1 MKSPRASLCAKMVL
15 IMESGLHITLASER
29 LFSLWGLPV
38 TNSLLAAW
46 AVMALLLVSAWLI
59 GRSLKLTPGKVQ
71 SAVEM
76 FVEYLLRMMEQT
88 LGSRALA
95 VRYFPLIMTI
105 FIFIFAANMFDFLPI
120 FGTIGLNRGEE
131 FVPLFHA
138 VNADLNT
145 TLALAIISFFA
156 IEISGIAVLGVLKY
170 GSKFVNFK
178 GGAMMFAVGLLE
190 LIGNLARLVS
200 FSFRLFGAI
209 FAGEVLLLVIAHF
222 LPYIASVPFMAFEAF
237 IGLLQAAV
245 FAILTLAFIK
255 IAIDEPHG
263 AEAHAAH

>member
-1 MKSPRASLCAKMVL
+1 
-15 IMESGLHITLASER
+15 
-29 LFSLWGLPV
+29 
-38 TNSLLAAW
+38 
-46 AVMALLLVSAWLI
+46 MALLLLGAWYI
-59 GRSLKLTPGKVQ
+59 GRTLRIKPGRLQ
-71 SAVEM
+71 AGIEE
-76 FVEYLLRMMEQT
+76 FFEYLLGMMEQT
-88 LGSRALA
+88 LGSRVLAL
-95 VRYFPLIMTI
+95 RYFPLIMTI

-120 FGTIGLNRGEE
+120 FGSFVINRGEE
-131 FVPLFHA
+131 SVPLFHA
-138 VNADLNT
+138 ANADLNS
-145 TLALAIISFFA
+145 TLALAIISFGV
-156 IEISGIAVLGVLKY
+156 IELSGIFTLGVLKY
-170 GSKFVNFK
+170 GSKFVNIR

-255 IAIDEPHG
+255 IAIEEP
-263 AEAHAAH
+263 HAAH

>member
-1 MKSPRASLCAKMVL
+1 
-15 IMESGLHITLASER
+15 MEEGLHITLASER
-29 LFSLWGLPV
+29 LFTLWGLPI
-38 TNSLLAAW
+38 TNSLITAWVVMAVLLITAW
-46 AVMALLLVSAWLI
+46 AI
-59 GRSLKLTPGKVQ
+59 GRSLTLKPGRAQ
-71 SAVEM
+71 SAIEM
-76 FVEYLLRMMEQT
+76 FFEYLITMMEGT
-88 LGSRALA
+88 LGSRKLAL
-95 VRYFPLIMTI
+95 RYFPLIATI
-105 FIFIFAANMFDFLPI
+105 FIFIFTANMFDFLPI
-120 FGTIGLNRGEE
+120 FGTVGLREHGEL
-131 FVPLFHA
+131 VPLFHA

-156 IEISGIAVLGVLKY
+156 IEVSGIATLGVLKY

-178 GGAMMFAVGLLE
+178 GGVMMFAVGLLE
-190 LIGNLARLVS
+190 LVGNLARLVS

-255 IAIDEPHG
+255 IAIEEPHG
-263 AEAHAAH
+263 EANHKHQTPNHKPV